1 VRRGPV
7 RCHRRCY
14 PPRVVLAV
22 RVGAAVSALFWAV
35 FFYGLI
41 DLAVLADPRDFLLV
55 VALEAGWGVLFTFFV
70 AGPLVVVALR
80 PQAAVAAAVQLF
92 LVTVALLVSCLLGL
106 DARPLPVALALG
118 ATAVLLLLASG
129 TDVRSAFGL
138 APDRPLVALAIAAAP
153 FWLLYA
159 VHAFSASRGGASA
172 DSDITWGIDHWPVH
186 GAAALTI
193 VLSSAAASLWAGGRR
208 LLGATTCLAGT
219 ILGVASL
226 AYPDSSGAMAHGG
239 WALAAILWS
248 VAVGLLSKSAA
259 L

>member
-1 VRRGPV
+1 
-7 RCHRRCY
+7 
-14 PPRVVLAV
+14 VVLAV

-41 DLAVLADPRDFLLV
+41 DLAVLVDPRDFLPV

-70 AGPLVVVALR
+70 AGPLVVVAWR

-106 DARPLPVALALG
+106 DARPVPVALALG

-129 TDVRSAFGL
+129 TDVKSGFGL

-159 VHAFSASRGGASA
+159 LHASRGGASA

-193 VLSSAAASLWAGGRR
+193 VLSSAAASVWPGGRR
-208 LLGATTCLAGT
+208 LLGAMTCLAGT

-226 AYPDSSGAMAHGG
+226 AYPDSSGAMAHSG

>member
-1 VRRGPV
+1 VI
-7 RCHRRCY
+7 
-14 PPRVVLAV
+14 LAV
-22 RVGAAVSALFWAV
+22 RIGAAASALFWAV

-41 DLAVLADPRDFLLV
+41 DLAVLADPRDFLPV

-70 AGPLVVVALR
+70 AGPLVVVAWR
-80 PQAAVAAAVQLF
+80 PQAAVAAAVQLS
-92 LVTVALLVSCLLGL
+92 LVTIALLVSCVLGL

-129 TDVRSAFGL
+129 TRVRSGFGL
-138 APDRPLVALAIAAAP
+138 APDRPLVALAVAAGP

-159 VHAFSASRGGASA
+159 LHAFSASRGAVSA
-172 DSDITWGIDHWPVH
+172 DSDITWGMDDWPVH
-186 GAAALTI
+186 GAAALSI
-193 VLSSAAASLWAGGRR
+193 LLSSAAASVWPGGRR

-226 AYPDSSGAMAHGG
+226 VYRDSSGAMANSG

-248 VAVGLLSKSAA
+248 AALGLLSKSAA